1 MRTTFRPPA
10 SSRAKSPTISEKRRA
25 GFARGLALDAH
36 RRSSWALDEPDFQ
49 DRRPD
54 QAPRRLGE
62 IAAEVVGDV
71 GRAALDHWLREAAQT
86 RGEDHEIALQIARE
100 IAEMIGVP
108 WDEVF
113 SEEAA

>member
-1 MRTTFRPPA
+1 MRITFRPPA
-10 SSRAKSPTISEKRRA
+10 SSRAKSTTISEKRRA

-36 RRSSWALDEPDFQ
+36 RRSSWALDEPNFE

-54 QAPRRLGE
+54 QAPRQLGE
-62 IAAEVVGDV
+62 VATEVVGDV
-71 GRAALDHWLREAAQT
+71 GEAALDHWLRQVART
-86 RGEDHEIALQIARE
+86 RGEEHKVALQIAHE

-108 WDEVF
+108 WAEVM